1 MVIELVLGNALST
14 GERRIVMPEQSL
26 NNINPLDDKKEYD
39 QHARAIQKLAQELG
53 VPVEEVNRQYREI
66 LEVLKKEAKVRAFLP
81 ILVSRSVKE
90 RLRQR

>member
-1 MVIELVLGNALST
+1 
-14 GERRIVMPEQSL
+14 MPEQSV
-26 NNINPLDDKKEYD
+26 NNINTLADEKEYD

-53 VPVEEVNRQYREI
+53 VPVEEVNRSYREI
-66 LEVLKKEAKVRAFLP
+66 LEVLKREAKVRAFLP